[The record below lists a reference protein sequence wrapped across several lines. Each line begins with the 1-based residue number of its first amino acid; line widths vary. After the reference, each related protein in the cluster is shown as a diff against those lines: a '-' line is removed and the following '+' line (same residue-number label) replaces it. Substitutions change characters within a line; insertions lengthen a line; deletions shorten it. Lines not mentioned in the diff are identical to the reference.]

1 MSVRI
6 SRAHQA
12 ILMAG
17 AGTMAVLLG
26 GSPVQ
31 AQTIFCP
38 TTIAGQGG
46 TFALQNGQCTNGG
59 IGAFSNAALASQAL
73 SDLAQSTTQQT
84 SEISR
89 TSLDARRQTEQDR
102 CPDGFERLNG
112 MCRRI
117 ATAEPP
123 PAPPPPPAV
132 EAPAPRTERPRPG
145 RRVAAPPPPR
155 VAVRP
160 APILKAPPPP
170 VETPVRY
177 ASWLQGYGDYERRT
191 GTSSF
196 TAPPIGVGVNT
207 NLILTGESKATTG
220 GFLGGLDMTVRSFSS
235 AADGFVFGVM
245 AGYTNTNVRL
255 TTTSTPTPLVPGQA
269 SGTSLLKV
277 RLEGGSAGAYGI
289 YFNGPFS
296 ADLTFRAD
304 FLSLHE
310 SFTDVLA
317 FNAGGVTTSTF
328 SGTGSTDLVNLTLT
342 GNLNYRFLLGGGSW
356 IEPTA
361 GFQYTTSDYETS
373 AAALGLSD
381 GHLLRLQAGLR
392 YGVDYFW
399 NGKRL
404 TTTITGLVYDNV
416 NVTGGFIQNVA
427 FGNGAL
433 IVNDEGKLRGQG
445 ILAFNLD
452 YGNGVSLF
460 AQGDVRGGEGLFG
473 VGGKG
478 GVRWQW

>member
-12 ILMAG
+12 ILMTG

-46 TFALQNGQCTNGG
+46 TFALQNGQCTNGA

-220 GFLGGLDMTVRSFSS
+220 GFLGGLD
-235 AADGFVFGVM
+235 
-245 AGYTNTNVRL
+245 
-255 TTTSTPTPLVPGQA
+255 
-269 SGTSLLKV
+269 
-277 RLEGGSAGAYGI
+277 
-289 YFNGPFS
+289 
-296 ADLTFRAD
+296 
-304 FLSLHE
+304 
-310 SFTDVLA
+310 
-317 FNAGGVTTSTF
+317 
-328 SGTGSTDLVNLTLT
+328 
-342 GNLNYRFLLGGGSW
+342 
-356 IEPTA
+356 
-361 GFQYTTSDYETS
+361 
-373 AAALGLSD
+373 
-381 GHLLRLQAGLR
+381 
-392 YGVDYFW
+392 
-399 NGKRL
+399 
-404 TTTITGLVYDNV
+404 
-416 NVTGGFIQNVA
+416 
-427 FGNGAL
+427 
-433 IVNDEGKLRGQG
+433 
-445 ILAFNLD
+445 
-452 YGNGVSLF
+452 
-460 AQGDVRGGEGLFG
+460 
-473 VGGKG
+473 
-478 GVRWQW
+478 